1 MKLIEAETAKEMLKR
16 VIFGADRKIDA
27 WVDAMPAVDAIPVEW
42 LEKLFEDDGDWN
54 EEEDL
59 INWTIR
65 RWKQEQEARS

>member
-1 MKLIEAETAKEMLKR
+1 MRLIDAETAKEMLMR